1 MFLPNLKLIVHVI
14 QSIFEIINRILYG
27 HGNNFSMINE
37 ILIWVYICLRDI
49 IMRINKYKY
58 FFKTTF
64 YLSLYEREHVL
75 DNVSNKI
82 SF

>member
-1 MFLPNLKLIVHVI
+1 MQHVVFQSNIIISKFHKNMFLPNLKLIVHVI
-14 QSIFEIINRILYG
+14 QSIFEIINRI
-27 HGNNFSMINE
+27 
-37 ILIWVYICLRDI
+37 I

>member
-1 MFLPNLKLIVHVI
+1 MQHVVFQSNIITSKFHKNMFLPNLKLIVHVI
-14 QSIFEIINRILYG
+14 QSIFEIINRI
-27 HGNNFSMINE
+27 
-37 ILIWVYICLRDI
+37 I
-49 IMRINKYKY
+49 IMRINIYKY